1 MSATTAADLN
11 ARHIGQP
18 VSITFEGWEHNGI
31 LDKVQHERPRLCATW
46 VGIEQVDGSRWFKR
60 VPSDTPVTFTGPREV
75 TR

>member
-1 MSATTAADLN
+1 MSTVADLTGH
-11 ARHIGQP
+11 HIGQR
-18 VSITFEGWEHNGI
+18 VSITHEGWEHNGI
-31 LDKVQHERPRLCATW
+31 LDKVHHERSWLGATL

>member
-1 MSATTAADLN
+1 MSTVADLTGH
-11 ARHIGQP
+11 HIGQP
-18 VSITFEGWEHNGI
+18 VSITHEGWEHNGI
-31 LDKVQHERPRLCATW
+31 LDTVHHERYVRSYATW